1 MGIFGCFGRKQAPQ
15 APSVCNLRIGASP
28 DRLVAV
34 DDPNGRGEYQL
45 AIDRLLREEEPAV
58 VYLRSDNPD
67 DLSVVR
73 RALEYLSSLGGEVAV
88 ADQMPESEVASI
100 FGVTPDQYRLAVANP
115 DGDVGGYA

>member
-1 MGIFGCFGRKQAPQ
+1 MGFFGNHFGRKKAQSA
-15 APSVCNLRIGASP
+15 CNLRIGASP

-34 DDPNGRGEYQL
+34 DDPDGQGAYQL
-45 AIDRLLREEEPAV
+45 AIDRLLREEAPAV
-58 VYLRSDNPD
+58 VFLRSDDPS

-100 FGVTPDQYRLAVANP
+100 FGVTVEQYRLAVANP

>member
-1 MGIFGCFGRKQAPQ
+1 MGFFSNHFGQKKQHP
-15 APSVCNLRIGASP
+15 VCNLRIGGGP
-28 DRLVAV
+28 DCSVAV
-34 DDPNGRGEYQL
+34 DDRHGQGAYQL
-45 AIDRLLREEEPAV
+45 AIDRLLREEAPAV
-58 VYLRSDNPD
+58 VFLRSDDPN

-100 FGVTPDQYRLAVANP
+100 FGVTVEQYRLAVANP